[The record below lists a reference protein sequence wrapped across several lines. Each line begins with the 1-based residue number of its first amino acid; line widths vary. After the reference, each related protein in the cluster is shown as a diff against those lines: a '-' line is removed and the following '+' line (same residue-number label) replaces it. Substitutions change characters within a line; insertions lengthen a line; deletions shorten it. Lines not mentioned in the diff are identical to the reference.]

1 MKVNSIDNSLNFKQ
15 NSTENKTQDK
25 NVVYLDNGFL
35 NDALRIGFKDSF
47 VRLNDDE
54 LNRYQNAINRKKRNE
69 TLGAAIGAACAI
81 PISFISSGIASKVH
95 KQKFDTK
102 TAGILSLVV
111 APVTLIA
118 GYLTSRI
125 INNKTNTDVNLPY
138 QKYVKKIYKEV

>member
-69 TLGAAIGAACAI
+69 
-81 PISFISSGIASKVH
+81 
-95 KQKFDTK
+95 
-102 TAGILSLVV
+102 
-111 APVTLIA
+111 
-118 GYLTSRI
+118 
-125 INNKTNTDVNLPY
+125 
-138 QKYVKKIYKEV
+138 